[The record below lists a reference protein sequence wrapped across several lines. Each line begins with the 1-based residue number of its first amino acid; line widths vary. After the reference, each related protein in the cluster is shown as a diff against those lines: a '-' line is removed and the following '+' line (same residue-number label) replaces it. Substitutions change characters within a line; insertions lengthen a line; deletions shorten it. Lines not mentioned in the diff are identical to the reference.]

1 MNSAMVRPDYC
12 LEHWRAVREDA
23 ALAVEAM
30 PAGKLDYRPQDD
42 LMSFRQVAAHI
53 LDAGCGLAGLLLDGE
68 TDFTAPDFRRRLER
82 YRRPLPETPAAA
94 AAALRDAVAD
104 HCRTLACQT
113 PEFFAGMVTK
123 WDGSRLTRL
132 EMLQFLIEHEVA
144 HRMQL
149 FVYLRMNGLV
159 PPTTKRKL
167 EAGR

>member
-1 MNSAMVRPDYC
+1 MVRPDYC

-30 PAGKLDYRPQDD
+30 PAEKLGYRPRED
-42 LMSFRQVAAHI
+42 LMSFREVAGHI
-53 LDAGCGLAGLLLDGE
+53 LDTGCGLAGLLLDGE
-68 TDFTAPDFRRRLER
+68 TDFTLPDFRQRLAR
-82 YRRPLPETPAAA
+82 YRRSLPEDPAAIA
-94 AAALRDAVAD
+94 AELRASVAERREALAR
-104 HCRTLACQT
+104 QT

-123 WDGSRLTRL
+123 WDGSRVTRL
-132 EMLQFLIEHEVA
+132 EMLQFVIEHEVA

-167 EAGR
+167 GKKS